1 MSAERLCE
9 QCGERPIP
17 PKHEHYCDN
26 VCRGLARSYEKGR
39 KVAPSSFAR
48 FLDRKNRSLRVT
60 HNAFA
65 RMIGVSPAT
74 LTRWRQGNSVPVA
87 DAYLRLRDLFG
98 DEVPVLEKT
107 GTDRKREAALKGITV
122 MNSASA
128 EVRRDR
134 ARRGGQAG
142 RGGRKPKRAAAL
154 REEYESG
161 SRARP
166 SATDA
171 PDVSAPQ
178 GRARVSLGKYL
189 RGNPFPSPDVLRGWA
204 VDVSMRTGLTPDEVM
219 DTWRPKLRSWGLIKE
234 GRPTN
239 ETRHVRVEQLRSDPK
254 WALADGNVKSGFW
267 RAAARTV
274 RKEEGS
280 NIRGESLRV
289 WWNQHGEHCVRSQSS
304 RGMAEGIVRRSRE
317 HHDGIARVA
326 SGRVG
331 GVPTTMGPGDVAS
344 ALGVSRA
351 TVRRLTL
358 DGTLTPTVTS
368 PGGWRR
374 YSTVDVA
381 KLARA
386 RRAAGGRRGQ
396 EGT

>member
-9 QCGERPIP
+9 QCGERPLRP
-17 PKHEHYCDN
+17 ENQRYCGQ
-26 VCRGLARSYEKGR
+26 VCAGLARSFAIGR
-39 KVAPSSFAR
+39 TVAPTPFAR
-48 FLDRKNRSLRVT
+48 FVDRKNRSLRVT

-74 LTRWRQGNSVPVA
+74 LTRWRQGKSVPIL
-87 DAYLRLRDLFG
+87 DAYERLRTLFG
-98 DEVPVLEKT
+98 DEVPVLNET
-107 GTDRKREAALKGITV
+107 GTDRRRKQAPKNL
-122 MNSASA
+122 MSLNSAPA
-128 EVRRDR
+128 ELRKER
-134 ARRGGQAG
+134 ARRGGVAG
-142 RGGRKPKRAAAL
+142 RGGRKSKRAAAL

-166 SATDA
+166 SATHA
-171 PDVSAPQ
+171 PDATTPQ

-204 VDVSMRTGLTPDEVM
+204 VDVSSRIGLSEEAVM
-219 DTWRPKLRSWGLIKE
+219 ATWRPKLRSWGLIKE
-234 GRPTN
+234 GRPTK
-239 ETRHVRVEQLRSDPK
+239 ETRHVLVEQLRADPK
-254 WALADGNVKSGFW
+254 WALADGSVKSGFW
-267 RAAARTV
+267 RVAARAV

-280 NIRGESLRV
+280 NIEGDSLRV
-289 WWNQHGEHCVRSQSS
+289 WWNQHAEHCVRSQLS
-304 RGMAEGIVRRSRE
+304 RGIAEGIARRSRE
-317 HHDGIARVA
+317 HHDGVARVT
-326 SGRVG
+326 SGRVR

-358 DGTLTPTVTS
+358 DGTLTPTETS

-396 EGT
+396 EST